1 MYSMGEVFIW
11 IMIGILVGFTS
22 GYTIGLKEGNR
33 VGFVR
38 GKISASKWAN
48 RS

>member
-1 MYSMGEVFIW
+1 MYTMTEVAIW
-11 IMIGILVGFTS
+11 ILIGVGIGFTF

>member
-1 MYSMGEVFIW
+1 MW
-11 IMIGILVGFTS
+11 AMIGLIL
-22 GYTIGLKEGNR
+22 GYTVGYTVGLKEGNR

-38 GKISASKWAN
+38 GKISAGKWAN

>member
-1 MYSMGEVFIW
+1 MYSMAEVFMW
-11 IMIGILVGFTS
+11 IMIGILLGFS
-22 GYTIGLKEGNR
+22 VGYTIGLKEGNR

>member
-1 MYSMGEVFIW
+1 MYSMAEVFMW
-11 IMIGILVGFTS
+11 IMIGVLLGFTV

>member
-1 MYSMGEVFIW
+1 MAEVFMW
-11 IMIGILVGFTS
+11 IMIGVLLGFTV

>member
-1 MYSMGEVFIW
+1 MGEVF
-11 IMIGILVGFTS
+11 MFSLIGLILGFTS
-22 GYTIGLKEGNR
+22 GYTIGLREGNR

-38 GKISASKWAN
+38 GKISASKWSN

>member
-1 MYSMGEVFIW
+1 MYSMGEVFMW
-11 IMIGILVGFTS
+11 AMIGLILGFTS
-22 GYTIGLKEGNR
+22 GYTVGLKEGNR

-38 GKISASKWAN
+38 GKISASKWSN

>member
-1 MYSMGEVFIW
+1 MYSMGEVFMW
-11 IMIGILVGFTS
+11 AMIGVVLGFTG
-22 GYTIGLKEGNR
+22 GYTIGLREGNR

>member
-1 MYSMGEVFIW
+1 MYSMAEVFIW

>member
-1 MYSMGEVFIW
+1 MYSMGEVFMW
-11 IMIGILVGFTS
+11 IMIGILLGFS
-22 GYTIGLKEGNR
+22 VGYTIGLKEGNR

>member
-1 MYSMGEVFIW
+1 MAEVFMW
-11 IMIGILVGFTS
+11 TMIGILLGFTI

-33 VGFVR
+33 VGYVR

>member
-1 MYSMGEVFIW
+1 MYSMGEVF
-11 IMIGILVGFTS
+11 MFSLIGLILGFTS
-22 GYTIGLKEGNR
+22 GYTIGLREGNR
-33 VGFVR
+33 VGYVR

>member
-1 MYSMGEVFIW
+1 MYSIGEVFMW
-11 IMIGILVGFTS
+11 AMIGLIL
-22 GYTIGLKEGNR
+22 GYTVGYTVGLKEGNR

-38 GKISASKWAN
+38 GKISAGKWAN

>member
-1 MYSMGEVFIW
+1 MAEVFMW
-11 IMIGILVGFTS
+11 TMLGILLGFTI

-33 VGFVR
+33 VGYVR
-38 GKISASKWAN
+38 GKISASKWSN

>member
-1 MYSMGEVFIW
+1 MYTITEVGMW
-11 IMIGILVGFTS
+11 VVIGVLIGFTV
-22 GYTIGLKEGNR
+22 GYTVGLKEGNR

>member
-33 VGFVR
+33 VGFIR

>member
-1 MYSMGEVFIW
+1 MYSMGEVF
-11 IMIGILVGFTS
+11 MFSLIGLIL
-22 GYTIGLKEGNR
+22 GYTVGYTVGLREGNR
-33 VGFVR
+33 VGYVR

>member
-1 MYSMGEVFIW
+1 MYSMPEVFMW
-11 IMIGILVGFTS
+11 IMIGVLLGFS
-22 GYTIGLKEGNR
+22 VGYTIGLKEGNR

>member
-1 MYSMGEVFIW
+1 MGEVFMW
-11 IMIGILVGFTS
+11 AMIGLIL
-22 GYTIGLKEGNR
+22 GYTVGYTVGLKEGNR

-38 GKISASKWAN
+38 GKISAGKWAN

>member
-1 MYSMGEVFIW
+1 MYSMAEVFMW
-11 IMIGILVGFTS
+11 IMIGVLLGFS
-22 GYTIGLKEGNR
+22 VGYTIGLKEGNR